1 MNKVLDELVDEG
13 FFLEMFLD
21 IISFLGEEVNFGEGV
36 DEEYVGNEIFVGES
50 LVLFVVFLSG
60 VIFIFNVGIFS
71 GVEKVGS
78 MGYSVSFIY
87 GMSGY

>member
-21 IISFLGEEVNFGEGV
+21 VINFLGEEVNFGGGV

-60 VIFIFNVGIFS
+60 VIFIFNVGVFS
-71 GVEKVGS
+71 GVENVGS